1 MEGLKLDY
9 SFFPDLRDQITV
21 LHFYF
26 PEIKVLSFEN
36 LPLYFPGFAFVN
48 WKSIAENYPSAVK
61 KIFQR
66 ILRDFELNLLI
77 DIEKIKREEDFE
89 VKEEVFWGS
98 VKFFRN
104 YSAKEVKEEVKKIKG
119 FGLGIFE
126 VLCLIS
132 ILANFKKLP
141 LIIAFDCIADY
152 QQKNDLI
159 YHPCVHIVENR
170 ICIYWKFERII
181 EMECLIPIFI

>member
-9 SFFPDLRDQITV
+9 SFFPDLRDQLTI

-26 PEIKVLSFEN
+26 PEIEATNFEN
-36 LPLYFPGFAFVN
+36 IPLYFPGFAFVN
-48 WKSIAENYPSAVK
+48 WKSIAKDYPTAVK
-61 KIFQR
+61 KILSR
-66 ILRDFELNLLI
+66 ISKDFEVNLLI
-77 DIEKIKREEDFE
+77 DIEKIKREENFE
-89 VKEEVFWGS
+89 VKEKVFWGN

-126 VLCLIS
+126 ILCLIS

-141 LIIAFDCIADY
+141 VIIAFVCIGDY
-152 QQKNDLI
+152 HQKNDLI
-159 YHPCVHIVENR
+159 YHPCIHIVENR
-170 ICIYWKFERII
+170 ICIYWRFERII